1 MKYFDFNYGKDTRNG
16 NQVGTITISLIDPNL
31 RLS

>member
-16 NQVGTITISLIDPNL
+16 NPIGTITISLRNPNL